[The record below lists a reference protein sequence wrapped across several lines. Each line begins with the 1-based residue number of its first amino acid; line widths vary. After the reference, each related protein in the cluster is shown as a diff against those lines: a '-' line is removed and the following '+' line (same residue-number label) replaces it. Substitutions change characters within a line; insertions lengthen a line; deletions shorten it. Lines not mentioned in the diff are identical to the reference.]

1 MANPQFP
8 NDSIAPVA
16 HGAAVTPND
25 STDLSAGA
33 TRGLYVGVSGDV
45 KVTLASGATVAF
57 VGLASGL
64 FHPVSATRVWAAGTT
79 ATNIVACY

>member
-25 STDLSAGA
+25 SSDLSGGA
-33 TRGLYVGVSGDV
+33 TRGVYVGVSGDV
-45 KVTLASGATVAF
+45 KVTFASGSTATY

-64 FHPVSATRVWAAGTT
+64 IHPVSVTRVWSTGTT